1 MTFDVPMA
9 CRTAAT
15 KMIQPIAATQLEVG
29 LHVIWHSYLSIM
41 SPNVGEVAV
50 EKKRKVIIRSC
61 TGHCEQ

>member
-15 KMIQPIAATQLEVG
+15 KMNQPIAATQLEVE

-41 SPNVGEVAV
+41 SSNVGEVAA
-50 EKKRKVIIRSC
+50 KKKC
-61 TGHCEQ
+61 KLKC